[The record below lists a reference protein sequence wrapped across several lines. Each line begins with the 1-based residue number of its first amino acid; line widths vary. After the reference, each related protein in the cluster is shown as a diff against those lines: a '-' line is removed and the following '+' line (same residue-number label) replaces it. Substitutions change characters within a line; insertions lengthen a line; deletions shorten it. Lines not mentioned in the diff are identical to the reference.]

1 MSDGAR
7 SRVVGA
13 AGRHDPA
20 ESQMISS
27 TSAAPSAAG
36 GLRTYEIGFDGDV
49 GDLVH
54 RVTPSARVLS
64 TPTCT
69 VLWHHLD
76 LQTEL
81 DVVLDA
87 LSAVGITPREVY
99 ESVGCSG
106 GHQREVERDRRLEP
120 ERVRTASTYCELRID
135 GQLGDPILAHLRW
148 SSRVVQTTIVRVRV
162 SYEALRT
169 LLAEMS
175 AATRVD
181 YVLSL

>member
-1 MSDGAR
+1 
-7 SRVVGA
+7 
-13 AGRHDPA
+13 
-20 ESQMISS
+20 MISS
-27 TSAAPSAAG
+27 TSAARPAVE
-36 GLRTYEIGFDGDV
+36 GLHTYEIGFDGDV

-54 RVTPSARVLS
+54 RVTPSARVLC

-76 LQTEL
+76 LQAEL

-99 ESVGCSG
+99 ESVGCSRG
-106 GHQREVERDRRLEP
+106 QLAESRRG
-120 ERVRTASTYCELRID
+120 RRMDADAIAVASTYCELRID
-135 GQLGDPILAHLRW
+135 GRLGDAILAHLRW
-148 SSRVVQTTIVRVRV
+148 SNRVVQTTIVRVRV
-162 SYEALRT
+162 SYDALRA

-175 AATRVD
+175 TATRVD